1 MKKGG
6 TILLI
11 IFVIYLLAG
20 GIFMYYQQQNG
31 DKSLFGLTYNTERE
45 KAGMPL
51 IEDNWEMSENADV
64 YPDSAGLDWKNVTW
78 KAESNIFDADKF
90 GEEAIWLK
98 IKDSGKGIH
107 FQKVDEIKD
116 GKILYEN
123 DTYRFAEDSLRYELI
138 LTRNFEKNV
147 SAWNATLNIH
157 NKEAEDTYYARPAEE
172 DTTSEKDDDEVY
184 EEEEKF
190 NKWFYYNENTLAQVD
205 SMLKTWKLTRVKG
218 KNPIK

>member
-11 IFVIYLLAG
+11 IFAIYILGGGLL
-20 GIFMYYQQQNG
+20 MYYQHQNG
-31 DKSLFGLTYNTERE
+31 DKSLFGLSYNPERE

-51 IEDNWEMSENADV
+51 IEDNWDMSENTEV
-64 YPDSAGLDWKNVTW
+64 YPDSAGLDWRNVTW
-78 KAESNIFDADKF
+78 KVESNIFDVDKY
-90 GEEAIWLK
+90 GEEGVWLK

-107 FQKVDEIKD
+107 FQKIDEIKD

-147 SAWNATLNIH
+147 SPWNATLNIN
-157 NKEAEDTYYARPAEE
+157 NKQAEDAYYANPVKE
-172 DTTSEKDDDEVY
+172 DTTVVKDDDELY
-184 EEEEKF
+184 DEEEKY

-205 SMLKTWKLTRVKG
+205 SVLKAWKLTR
-218 KNPIK
+218 IKKR

>member
-11 IFVIYLLAG
+11 IFAIYILGGGLL
-20 GIFMYYQQQNG
+20 MYYQHQNG
-31 DKSLFGLTYNTERE
+31 DKSLFGLSYNPERE

-51 IEDNWEMSENADV
+51 IEDNWDMSENTEV
-64 YPDSAGLDWKNVTW
+64 YPDSAGLDWRNVTW
-78 KAESNIFDADKF
+78 KVESNIFDVDKY
-90 GEEAIWLK
+90 GEEAVWLK

-107 FQKVDEIKD
+107 FQKIDEIKD

-147 SAWNATLNIH
+147 SPWNATLNIN
-157 NKEAEDTYYARPAEE
+157 NKQAEDAYYANPVEE
-172 DTTSEKDDDEVY
+172 DTTVVKDDDELY
-184 EEEEKF
+184 DEEERY
-190 NKWFYYNENTLAQVD
+190 NKWFYYNENTLSQVD
-205 SMLKTWKLTRVKG
+205 SVLKAWKLTR
-218 KNPIK
+218 IKKR